1 MEAQDK
7 LVDGMP
13 TPEITTAL
21 LDLAR
26 LSHRIELAAAE
37 TPGVIATA
45 LLERLVMLCKAER
58 GAVLIPTQSPGE
70 HQPLIRS
77 SAREGKDAAPARF
90 QSSRGAG
97 QTLRTLALHDMEEEK
112 ALALLEGYVPDGPAL
127 QSLGEE
133 PCCLICRLPISAPSD
148 HKQGRRAAQPIPRPD
163 LAGASP
169 AATVL
174 PVYALLVLVWMAND
188 ESTQSPAHHP
198 ADGVWRPCMA
208 ASQAKTLLPWIRE
221 AAGAVVTHVLLVERM
236 HELEATA
243 DRTSLREMELLKA
256 ELLATVSHEL
266 RSPLASIQGYAATL
280 LRHER
285 RISREERHEFLLA
298 ITEASTRLAGVI
310 DRLLEMSQLETG
322 DITLELTTVNL
333 AYLVR
338 EAITAVEQRLL
349 APEHADRPWTL
360 ALHLEDERGLPTG
373 EEPVIW
379 ADRHRLR
386 EVLDN
391 LVDNAIHYSPEG
403 GAIEITIRPI
413 FTPGHTVMPPA
424 QQDVQQMVEICV
436 RDHGIGIPPAHLGR
450 VFDRFHRVD
459 TRLSREVNG
468 LGLGLAICKR
478 IVELHGG
485 TIWAESDLGQG
496 SAFHV
501 WLPVEA
507 RLSH

>member
-1 MEAQDK
+1 MEAQDRP
-7 LVDGMP
+7 VEGMP

-37 TPGVIATA
+37 APGAIAAA
-45 LLERLVMLCKAER
+45 LLERLVTLCKAEQ
-58 GAVLIPTQSPGE
+58 GALLLAIQSPGE
-70 HQPLIRS
+70 HQPLIWS

-90 QSSRGAG
+90 QPSRGAV
-97 QTLRTLALHDMEEEK
+97 QVLRMLALHAMEEEK
-112 ALALLEGYVPDGPAL
+112 VLALPEGYVSDGPAL
-127 QSLGEE
+127 QSLGGE
-133 PCCLICRLPISAPSD
+133 PCCLICRLPISAPLD
-148 HKQGRRAAQPIPRPD
+148 HQQGNGALQSLAQTE
-163 LAGASP
+163 LAGTSRAEASP

-174 PVYALLVLVWMAND
+174 PVYALLVLVWDAN
-188 ESTQSPAHHP
+188 EAGIS
-198 ADGVWRPCMA
+198 A
-208 ASQAKTLLPWIRE
+208 AEQAKMVLPWIRD
-221 AAGAVVTHVLLVERM
+221 AAGAVVTHVLLVERV

-243 DRTSLREMELLKA
+243 DRTSLLEMELLKA

-298 ITEASTRLAGVI
+298 ITEASARLAGVI
-310 DRLLEMSQLETG
+310 ERLLELSQLETG

-338 EAITAVEQRLL
+338 EAITAVERRLM
-349 APEHADRPWTL
+349 APEQAERPWTL
-360 ALHLEDERGLPTG
+360 VLRLLDERGMPTG
-373 EEPVIW
+373 EEPLIW
-379 ADRHRLR
+379 ADRLRLR

-391 LVDNAIHYSPEG
+391 LVDNAIRYSPEG
-403 GAIEITIRPI
+403 GVIEITLRPV
-413 FTPGHTVMPPA
+413 FTPSHTVMPP
-424 QQDVQQMVEICV
+424 VQQEVQQLVEICV
-436 RDHGIGIPPAHLGR
+436 RDHGVGIPPAHLGR

-459 TRLSREVNG
+459 TRLTREVNG

-496 SAFHV
+496 STFHV